1 MPPGERAPRRRP
13 AAAPDG
19 TGQEPA
25 SIRPRA
31 VEVPLPESE
40 PEPATGGARF
50 RVLVSID
57 GWTAGEEIVTPL
69 TPRTAALVDMGYLA
83 GMADW

>member
-1 MPPGERAPRRRP
+1 MPPGERTPRRRP

-40 PEPATGGARF
+40 PEPVIGAARF
-50 RVLVSID
+50 RVLISID
-57 GWTAGEEIVTPL
+57 GWTAGEEIMQPPI
-69 TPRTAALVDMGYLA
+69 PRTAALVGMGYLA
-83 GMADW
+83 PLGDR